1 MVRQGD
7 RIYGYLNTSPHTGWS
22 MDWVTDQFLDLDRE
36 YIERATH
43 AALFCIWDGV
53 CVAEPCAG
61 DRLTPVPMAVESG
74 KVNLLAAIT
83 VTGSPRG

>member
-1 MVRQGD
+1 
-7 RIYGYLNTSPHTGWS
+7 

-36 YIERATH
+36 YIECATH

-61 DRLTPVPMAVESG
+61 DCLTPGRWPLNQE
-74 KVNLLAAIT
+74 K
-83 VTGSPRG
+83 